1 MIRKTL
7 LGLVLSGILAGCVQS
22 SGQSVENPID
32 DGVETV
38 IVSGTVIS
46 EELFPVQN
54 AEVRLL
60 PVNESTFTDAAG
72 TFAFLDVAFGSYTI
86 NVTALD
92 YEGSSL
98 AIDVQAPTEGLRVSL
113 KGIPGKTP
121 YVSTIPFTGFEV
133 CSFAAVYSAGPFPFV
148 PCPLG
153 EGQTTFSVEVGPDWA
168 ANVMELAWE
177 TSDSMIFA
185 TAVSTEDDSNRAPGC
200 QTGVGHDWCTAML
213 WGPSPL
219 AIHSRPNDTD
229 YAAKYAIDG
238 KEVWPGGRN
247 FTSWVFSNYNGNLQP
262 EINGTFYDQCVAIN
276 RQFSVPEQ
284 WGCPFGIGVSVG
296 IKIQYYHTTFYMQ
309 APSGRLEDYSALPDQ

>member
-1 MIRKTL
+1 MIQKTL

-22 SGQSVENPID
+22 SGQSVETPND
-32 DGVETV
+32 EGLERV

-46 EELFPVQN
+46 DELFPVQN

-60 PVNESTFTDAAG
+60 PANQSTFTDAAG
-72 TFAFLDVAFGSYTI
+72 TFVFLDVALGSYTI

-98 AIDVQAPTEGLRVSL
+98 AVDVQAPTEGLRISL

-133 CSFAAVYSAGPFPFV
+133 CSFAAVYSAGPFPFI

-153 EGQTTFSVEVGPDWA
+153 QGQTTFKVEVGPDWA
-168 ANVMELAWE
+168 ANVMELDWE

-185 TAVSTEDDSNRAPGC
+185 TAVSTQEDPNRAPGC

-213 WGPSPL
+213 WGPAPL
-219 AIHSRPNDTD
+219 AIYSRPNDTE

-247 FTSWVFSNYNGNLQP
+247 FTSWIFSNYNGNLQG
-262 EINGTFYDQCVAIN
+262 EINGTFYDQCVTIN

-309 APSGRLEDYSALPDQ
+309 PPAGRLEDYTALPDK